1 MKTKLFVFL
10 FLAVSIIPN
19 LLFAQYIQQGSKLL
33 SSGAVG
39 APQRGTSVSL
49 MGYGNGALVGGPTDN
64 GSTGAMWFYIRT
76 NGVWSQYGTK
86 IVPSEAHANSNF
98 GMSVGISS
106 DGLTAIGS
114 AVILG
119 QGAYVFTRSGS
130 I

>member
-1 MKTKLFVFL
+1 MKTKLFCFFFSASNNNPYL
-10 FLAVSIIPN
+10 PFRE
-19 LLFAQYIQQGSKLL
+19 LLQPGSKLL

-106 DGLTAIGS
+106 DGQIGRAS
-114 AVILG
+114 
-119 QGAYVFTRSGS
+119 
-130 I
+130 